1 MPSTIVCTLV
11 TRGEA
16 SELGQGSELLL
27 FAPPGQRSNG
37 QILSR
42 SKLSFV
48 QQEMLDGIA
57 GDADKTKDASIESI
71 KKNLLLDANKDM
83 RLVRRSKRLPW
94 TPGTYLE
101 TFVWRL
107 NSSYERGFDY
117 EYELSQAEEA
127 HRAPKLP
134 QDVDETQLQVDRA
147 CYRIVESRL
156 GRWSHAWEGFHVFD
170 EPASM
175 PHEFVSTAYYSVIL
189 PRVLDEALVFA
200 SALQN
205 LSIVDLGE
213 LGINCFL
220 QLVRSRTGQQ
230 AFRHCWPSHV
240 PPPGEETLE
249 LPDGVIKYRLTDLPS
264 KRAVVAHHFRHVDT
278 SHEPALS
285 AIFLRILTP
294 LEPLLLDTTTSLA
307 LFEKA
312 ALQAIAEEGA
322 RARFAMANIEKLA
335 IQKLLE
341 YASRAKRER
350 LRIMAAGNDPLLFGV
365 LRELVHFVT
374 TISAHPY
381 SSTNPHVHAMTH
393 ALEVEWASRPNTLQ
407 ITLGE
412 ARPLCTG
419 AVLAKRLYDV
429 VVASG
434 SRAAELRTFASSYSN
449 PYFHPPLSPGQTS
462 KLPSGLKQRVLTGL
476 LGRGL
481 AQTRSPKDQAGWEK
495 TVETYGTLERLL
507 RKAEAAVHGDEAPPN
522 GLRGT
527 RVRIEVAPDNAL
539 AGVLHREQKEDTIVV
554 IAAEVVLSKTGDV
567 VAAMGSWMLAEM
579 AKKVGAKVFILAAS
593 DQILAF
599 LSSTPPASP
608 AHDPRELLAGWVNTL
623 AYDLEDLDPF
633 AEHLVD
639 SGQAN
644 ATVFGTA
651 SEVVPKALID
661 GYITEK
667 GFLSAEGVAFLG
679 KERALAEQ
687 NLYGE
692 SG

>member
-1 MPSTIVCTLV
+1 
-11 TRGEA
+11 
-16 SELGQGSELLL
+16 
-27 FAPPGQRSNG
+27 
-37 QILSR
+37 
-42 SKLSFV
+42 
-48 QQEMLDGIA
+48 MLDGIA
-57 GDADKTKDASIESI
+57 GDADKTKEASIESI

-94 TPGTYLE
+94 TPDTYLE

-117 EYELSQAEEA
+117 EYDLSQAEEA

-156 GRWSHAWEGFHVFD
+156 GRWSHTWEEFHVFD

-175 PHEFVSTAYYSVIL
+175 PHESVSTAYYSVIL

-213 LGINCFL
+213 LGLNCFL
-220 QLVRSRTGQQ
+220 QLVRSKTGQQ
-230 AFRHCWPSHV
+230 AFRHCWPSYV
-240 PPPGEETLE
+240 PPPGQETLE
-249 LPDGVIKYRLTDLPS
+249 LPEGVIKYRLFVYWRD
-264 KRAVVAHHFRHVDT
+264 VVAHHFRHVAT
-278 SHEPALS
+278 SHEPTLS

-294 LEPLLLDTTTSLA
+294 LEPLSLDTTTSLA

-335 IQKLLE
+335 IKKLLE

-350 LRIMAAGNDPLLFGV
+350 LRIVAAGNDPLLFGV

-374 TISAHPY
+374 TIAAHPY

-429 VVASG
+429 VIASG
-434 SRAAELRTFASSYSN
+434 SRAAELRTFVSSYSN
-449 PYFHPPLSPGQTS
+449 PYFHHPLSPGQTS

-481 AQTRSPKDQAGWEK
+481 AQTRSLKDQAGWEK
-495 TVETYGTLERLL
+495 TVETYDTLERLL

-522 GLRGT
+522 GLGGT

-539 AGVLHREQKEDTIVV
+539 AGALHREKKEDTIVV

-599 LSSTPPASP
+599 LSSTAPASP